1 MRVGL
6 LARCDD
12 RGIGFQTLEFAR
24 HMHPEQVLVVREPG
38 AERKG
43 FLPHFDWYPDADVVT
58 FDPRTGTLPEDAMRS
73 FLEQV
78 DVVYMVETPYDFRL
92 LTIADELGVATVVH
106 ANPEFWRWDDPTLPR
121 PTVWWLPT
129 KWRAEHLPPE
139 CEIVPVPVPDAPET
153 TPPHPDEPLSVVHV
167 AGHRAAA
174 DRNGTTVM
182 FQALRH
188 MRGRLRVRIDCQDPR
203 LPSVRGGRVPVER
216 RLGGVSDRWRLYD
229 DATVLALPRRYGGL
243 CLPVLEAIAAGVVPV
258 LPDVCPNDDWPA
270 VTVPATYRGAPIR
283 TPGGEIPLAQTDPR
297 ALASTLDALADDEDR
312 LGEALA
318 AIEEWRALHDWE
330 ALSEAYTANLSA
342 AVERARR

>member
-6 LARCDD
+6 IARADD
-12 RGIGFQTLEFAR
+12 RGIGFQTWEFAR
-24 HMHPEQVLVVREPG
+24 HMQPEQVLLVREPG

-43 FLPHFDWYPDADVVT
+43 FMPHFDRYPGADVVT
-58 FDPRTGTLPEDAMRS
+58 FDPRTGLLPEPAMRS

-78 DVVYMVETPYDFRL
+78 DVVYLVETPYDFRL
-92 LTIADELGVATVVH
+92 FSIAEQLGVATVVH

-121 PTVWWLPT
+121 PTAWWLPT
-129 KWRAEHLPPE
+129 KWRAEQLPDE
-139 CEIVPVPVPDAPET
+139 CEIVPVPVPDAPPT
-153 TPPHPDEPLSVVHV
+153 RPASPSEPLSVVHV

-174 DRNGTTVM
+174 DRNGTSIV
-182 FQALRH
+182 FQSLRH
-188 MRGRLRVRIDCQDPR
+188 MRGRLRVRLECQDPR
-203 LPSVRGGRVPVER
+203 LPSIRGGAVPIER

-258 LPDVCPNDDWPA
+258 LPAVSPNEDWPA
-270 VTVPATYRGAPIR
+270 VTVAARFERSIE
-283 TPGGEIPLAQTDPR
+283 TPGGTVPLAQTDPR
-297 ALASTLDALADDEDR
+297 ALARALDGLAADEDR

-318 AIEEWRALHDWE
+318 EIEEWRVRNDWA
-330 ALSEAYTANLSA
+330 ALSEAYRAALGA